1 MADAASLF
9 WFVGLF
15 ALPYVPVE
23 TDGEAGYETEII
35 SFQIWLLET
44 KQNVFSAH
52 VTIFFNILEFTFLL
66 LYFP

>member
-1 MADAASLF
+1 MQVHYLVYLLS
-9 WFVGLF
+9 
-15 ALPYVPVE
+15 LPYLPEE

-35 SFQIWLLET
+35 SFPIWLPET

-52 VTIFFNILEFTFLL
+52 MTIFFNILGFTFLP